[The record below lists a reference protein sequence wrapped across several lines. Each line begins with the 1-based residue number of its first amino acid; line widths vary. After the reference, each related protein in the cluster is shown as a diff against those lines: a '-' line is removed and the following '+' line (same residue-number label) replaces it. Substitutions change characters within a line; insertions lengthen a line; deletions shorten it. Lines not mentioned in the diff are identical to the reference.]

1 MEKSS
6 SIFFSYAIKATC
18 DRIRQWTQGWFVRG
32 LGSLTHR
39 RHGWPP
45 LKNKIQLGR
54 GSHVNPQEHTTANYG
69 QNGVTVSQMSKCFS
83 FWGLHPPE
91 PLLWHGLHPTQDF
104 WVTSLPLPSTLRKNF
119 SNPAL
124 SEVNQKSRKS
134 VKMFLRYRQPNL
146 VAYYFGPPGR
156 YREIDNLTFNKYN

>member
-1 MEKSS
+1 MWTPKNIQLQIMDKMVLPFHKCQNASAS
-6 SIFFSYAIKATC
+6 GDFTPQSPYC
-18 DRIRQWTQGWFVRG
+18 DMACT
-32 LGSLTHR
+32 
-39 RHGWPP
+39 P
-45 LKNKIQLGR
+45 LK
-54 GSHVNPQEHTTANYG
+54 
-69 QNGVTVSQMSKCFS
+69 
-83 FWGLHPPE
+83 
-91 PLLWHGLHPTQDF
+91 
-104 WVTSLPLPSTLRKNF
+104 TSELRPYVPLPSTLRKNF